1 MIAATIAAIMLFG
14 ASLVP
19 TQISDHRQ
27 SPTAMPSHPFIAIIQ
42 ERDMGGYWQTEP
54 GISPAC
60 RLMLTFRSASLA
72 KVEAWEVVAREC
84 PEGPLSKAAFWH
96 IDQGKVQF
104 LNAEGQVIAL
114 FGLTQVDR
122 IAPAKAAKGLYPMIR
137 GYIS

>member
-1 MIAATIAAIMLFG
+1 MIAATIAAIMLLG

-19 TQISDHRQ
+19 TQMPHQKLRSV
-27 SPTAMPSHPFIAIIQ
+27 AMPSHPFTTITQA
-42 ERDMGGYWQTEP
+42 RDMGGYWQTEP

-60 RLMLTFRSASLA
+60 RLMLTFRPASLT

-104 LNAEGQVIAL
+104 FNVDGHAIAL

-122 IAPAKAAKGLYPMIR
+122 IAPAKPASGLYPMIR
-137 GYIS
+137 GFIS

>member
-1 MIAATIAAIMLFG
+1 MIAAPIVAIMLFG

-19 TQISDHRQ
+19 TQISHHRQ
-27 SPTAMPSHPFIAIIQ
+27 SPTAMPSQTFTAITQ

-54 GISPAC
+54 GITPAC
-60 RLMLTFRSASLA
+60 RLMLTFRPATIA

-104 LNAEGQVIAL
+104 LNADGHALAL

-122 IAPAKAAKGLYPMIR
+122 IAPAKAAKGLHPMIR

>member
-1 MIAATIAAIMLFG
+1 MIAAITIAIGLFG
-14 ASLVP
+14 SSFAPTPISHHRPSL
-19 TQISDHRQ
+19 
-27 SPTAMPSHPFIAIIQ
+27 TAMPTHPFTAITQ
-42 ERDMGGYWQTEP
+42 ARDMGGYWQTEP

-60 RLMLTFRSASLA
+60 RLMLTFRPASLA
-72 KVEAWEVVAREC
+72 KVETWEVVAREC

-122 IAPAKAAKGLYPMIR
+122 IAPAKAAKAIHPMIR
-137 GYIS
+137 GFIS